1 MANLF
6 NKFLGKNKKKPEQ
19 NQENRN
25 DNNILIQYLT
35 LLYNLFN
42 ENNNNFVVGYNF
54 AQFLVDSS
62 LHFDPKN
69 KYNVHQTTLDLIFM
83 IQKYYTRT
91 NNSLPNKEDINEME
105 ITESDICYTFMNIK
119 MVNNRID
126 DNLKNFINN
135 DISTY
140 LKNINLTKQK
150 KIIDESIS
158 ININSF
164 TDKFYNENLENTCQT
179 MIYFAKGHNRCKYPI
194 SRELKNII
202 LKHKREESIDEN
214 LKKNN
219 KNMIA
224 LSYIFGKLILFLFHQ
239 EYGKNF
245 LHKNVL
251 GKKTISEMYM
261 DDLDGNIRLGSE
273 QKRGKDIKI
282 TNGGNT
288 IQFGKSTF
296 NIVDAPYNYYN
307 VDCGNRNMIPLDF
320 CTHLESLITSGRIVN
335 VFFEYCTQ
343 IPTYV
348 AYDLSQFNYIK
359 KGSNISCPTPLQQ
372 FFQNVHEI
380 VNDIDSELLKSLC
393 KYIVFIHKN
402 LSCGVCVTP
411 FENDKFETLKNKL
424 INQFQEKGGQTYM
437 DNDINFLR
445 YLRNCTLPGTI
456 EFKIPVNMDY
466 DVYGEL
472 SNELKSS
479 IFLLFKCSEN
489 PTTLDMLYRLEEYDV
504 NSPDSPK
511 TILSSIRHLW
521 KKKNILKDY
530 LNANFLPENSV
541 KRNFSARNKIY
552 FLFDQNKMHDETR
565 SIFQKDEIHLKLLET
580 NIVKTYF
587 YPYTIKKQ
595 DYKTYI
601 EKIYRIEAV
610 DESLS
615 GDDCKLRQYLFK
627 DPTGARRL
635 FNNKNGI
642 TQNEFSRILSSLNSK
657 KFDQKTFFEKGTT
670 FYMVIGNFDKLVKN
684 SQSTQESYRIYYPI
698 MDIYNSY
705 FQKYSNVFFGGF
717 GQCDGSLQKNYYYI
731 SSNKTDGKYSSL
743 RELLSNFKAEE
754 FDFHQTYKNYFQFYD
769 IVDKKLQ
776 FNSYFFNDKND
787 SGQCLT
793 AYNNIKKVDTYLP
806 LVTRNICSRSNNKE
820 TINNKIIEKI
830 IKVLPD
836 FVSPKR
842 KQQSND
848 DQMKNNIL
856 IALQSIVDKIY
867 VEGKED
873 LCLSKNVKTFLRDN
887 DKIKVIGNLK
897 FTIQIANPPNNTYIS
912 IYCNGQKSENHKMTN
927 NIEIVLENVPLKRN
941 LPLTITFSRVTERN
955 IYENIK
961 TITLNKESWFN
972 RNIHKFDIESVG
984 SIDISSSFSDNGTNY
999 KPDILKYFMDNYSE
1013 QDVANQLYI
1022 YSLWREYKTRK
1033 TRRGRKEKNDEIFH
1047 QKYSS
1052 SDRKKMSR
1060 NWDKLQVQSNK

>member
-1 MANLF
+1 MKNLF
-6 NKFLGKNKKKPEQ
+6 KKFLGRKEKKKPEQ

-42 ENNNNFVVGYNF
+42 ENNNSFVVGYNF

-62 LHFDPKN
+62 LRFDPKN
-69 KYNVHQTTLDLIFM
+69 QYNVHQTTLDLISM
-83 IQKYYTRT
+83 IQKCYTRT
-91 NNSLPNKEDINEME
+91 NNSLSNKEDINKIQ
-105 ITESDICYTFMNIK
+105 ITKSDICYTFMNIES
-119 MVNNRID
+119 VNNRID
-126 DNLKNFINN
+126 DNLQNFINN
-135 DISTY
+135 DLSTY
-140 LKNINLTKQK
+140 LTKLNLTKQA
-150 KIIDESIS
+150 KIINDSVS
-158 ININSF
+158 VNITSF
-164 TDKFYNENLENTCQT
+164 TDNFYDEKLKNICQT
-179 MIYFAKGHNRCKYPI
+179 MIYFAKGNNRCKYPI

-202 LKHKREESIDEN
+202 LKHKKDEKIDEN

-261 DDLDGNIRLGSE
+261 DDLDGYI
-273 QKRGKDIKI
+273 KVGKVKVQGKQINI

-288 IQFGKSTF
+288 IQFAKSTF

-307 VDCGNRNMIPLDF
+307 VDCGNQNMIPLDF
-320 CTHLESLITSGRIVN
+320 YTHLESLITSGLIIN
-335 VFFEYCTQ
+335 VFFEYCTK

-348 AYDLSQFNYIK
+348 AYDLSQLNYIQN
-359 KGSNISCPTPLQQ
+359 GSNISCPTPLQQ

-402 LSCGVCVTP
+402 LSCGVCVSP
-411 FENDKFETLKNKL
+411 FKNDKFETLKNKL
-424 INQFQEKGGQTYM
+424 INQFQKKGGQTYM
-437 DNDINFLR
+437 DNDIKFLR
-445 YLRNCTLPGTI
+445 YLRYCILPGTI
-456 EFKIPVNMDY
+456 EFKIPVNMDN

-489 PTTLDMLYRLEEYDV
+489 PTTLDMLHQLEEYDV

-511 TILSSIRHLW
+511 TIQ
-521 KKKNILKDY
+521 KNILKNY

-552 FLFDQNKMHDETR
+552 FLFDQNKMHDETK
-565 SIFQKDEIHLKLLET
+565 SIFERDQIHLKLLET

-587 YPYTIKKQ
+587 YSYTIKKQ

-806 LVTRNICSRSNNKE
+806 LVTRNICSRSNDKE
-820 TINNKIIEKI
+820 KLNNTIIKMIIE
-830 IKVLPD
+830 VLPD
-836 FVSPKR
+836 FVSPQR
-842 KQQSND
+842 KQPNSNN

-867 VEGKED
+867 IEGKED
-873 LCLSKNVKTFLRDN
+873 LCLSNNVKTFLGDN
-887 DKIKVIGNLK
+887 DKIKVKVNLK
-897 FTIQIANPPNNTYIS
+897 FTIEIGGLVSVDDYFC
-912 IYCNGQKSENHKMTN
+912 IYQEFIDFNILILNENHKMTN

-941 LPLTITFSRVTERN
+941 LPLTITFSRKTGEN
-955 IYENIK
+955 MYEDIK

-972 RNIHKFDIESVG
+972 RNNHKFDIESVG
-984 SIDISSSFSDNGTNY
+984 SIDISSSFSDNGNNY
-999 KPDILKYFMDNYSE
+999 EPYILKYFMENYSD

-1033 TRRGRKEKNDEIFH
+1033 TSRGRTEKNDEIFH

-1052 SDRKKMSR
+1052 RDRKKMTR

>member
-1 MANLF
+1 MM
-6 NKFLGKNKKKPEQ
+6 KFLFPKKNEKPINQ
-19 NQENRN
+19 TNQENRN
-25 DNNILIQYLT
+25 HNKLIQYLT
-35 LLYNLFN
+35 LLSILFN
-42 ENNNNFVVGYNF
+42 PKDSILDKDYEF

-62 LHFDPKN
+62 LRFDTKN
-69 KYNVHQTTLDLIFM
+69 QYNVYQTTLDLIFM
-83 IQKYYTRT
+83 IQNYYKNR
-91 NNSLPNKEDINEME
+91 NYDLPNKEDINKIQ
-105 ITESDICYTFMNIK
+105 ITKSDICYTFMNIES
-119 MVNNRID
+119 VNNRID
-126 DNLKNFINN
+126 DNLQNFINN
-135 DISTY
+135 DLSTY
-140 LKNINLTKQK
+140 LTKLNLTKQA
-150 KIIDESIS
+150 KIINDSVS
-158 ININSF
+158 VNITSF
-164 TDKFYNENLENTCQT
+164 TDNFYDEKLKNICQT
-179 MIYFAKGHNRCKYPI
+179 MIYFAKGNNRCKYPI

-202 LKHKREESIDEN
+202 LKHNSNEKIDEN
-214 LKKNN
+214 LIKDN
-219 KNMIA
+219 KNMMA
-224 LSYIFGKLILFLFHQ
+224 LSYIFGKLIIFLFHQ

-261 DDLDGNIRLGSE
+261 DDLDGYI
-273 QKRGKDIKI
+273 KVGKVKVQGKQINI

-288 IQFGKSTF
+288 IQFAKSTF

-307 VDCGNRNMIPLDF
+307 VDCGNQNMIPLDF
-320 CTHLESLITSGRIVN
+320 YTHLESLITSGLIIN
-335 VFFEYCTQ
+335 VFFEYCTK

-348 AYDLSQFNYIK
+348 AYDLSQLNYIQN
-359 KGSNISCPTPLQQ
+359 GSNISCPTPLQQ

-402 LSCGVCVTP
+402 LSCGVCVSP
-411 FENDKFETLKNKL
+411 FHNQKFKFLQEEL
-424 INQFQEKGGQTYM
+424 IVCFKKKGGQTYM
-437 DNDINFLR
+437 DNDIKFLR
-445 YLRNCTLPGTI
+445 YVRTCTLPGMI

-489 PTTLDMLYRLEEYDV
+489 PTTLDMLYRLEEYDA
-504 NSPDSPK
+504 NPPDSPK
-511 TILSSIRHLW
+511 TIVSRIRHMW
-521 KKKNILKDY
+521 KKRNILKDY

-541 KRNFSARNKIY
+541 KRNFSPKNKIY

-587 YPYTIKKQ
+587 YSYTIKKQ

-601 EKIYRIEAV
+601 EKIYRIRTI

-615 GDDCKLRQYLFK
+615 GDDCKLCQYLFK
-627 DPTGARRL
+627 DPKGARRL

-642 TQNEFSRILSSLNSK
+642 TQEEFSGILSSLNSK

-670 FYMVIGNFDKLVKN
+670 FYMVIGNFNKLVKN
-684 SQSTQESYRIYYPI
+684 SQLTQEPYRIYYPI
-698 MDIYNSY
+698 MDIYNSH
-705 FQKYSNVFFGGF
+705 FQKYSNVFFGEF
-717 GQCDGSLQKNYYYI
+717 GKSNTSLQKNYYYI

-743 RELLSNFKAEE
+743 TELLNTFKAEE

-793 AYNNIKKVDTYLP
+793 AYNNIKKVDTYFP

-820 TINNKIIEKI
+820 KLNNTIIRKIKE
-830 IKVLPD
+830 VLPD
-836 FVSPKR
+836 FVSPQR
-842 KQQSND
+842 KPQDSND

-856 IALQSIVDKIY
+856 IQLQSIIEKID
-867 VEGKED
+867 VPKI
-873 LCLSKNVKTFLRDN
+873 LCLSNNVETFLNDN
-887 DKIKVIGNLK
+887 NKIKVIGNLK
-897 FTIQIANPPNNTYIS
+897 FTIEIANPPNNTYIS
-912 IYCNGQKSENHKMTN
+912 IYCNGQKSENHKMMN

-941 LPLTITFSRVTERN
+941 LPLIITFSRVTEKN

-972 RNIHKFDIESVG
+972 RNNHKFDIESVG

-999 KPDILKYFMDNYSE
+999 EPDILEYFMNNYSD

-1033 TRRGRKEKNDEIFH
+1033 TGRDQKNKDDEIFQ

-1052 SDRKKMSR
+1052 SDRKEMTQ
-1060 NWDKLQVQSNK
+1060 NWGKLKVQSNK